1 MSDRVRRRH
10 RLDDPGHLLL
20 LADRTIAIRRL
31 LSDVGAHPL
40 GVRCVLDIGCGA
52 GDSLATVLAASG
64 PAAVTGVDPDESRL
78 ARARDRIRPG
88 RFQSA
93 SGTALPFGDD
103 AFDVAL
109 LFTVLSSVTDD
120 ARRRAVAAEARRVV
134 RPGGGVLVYD
144 FAANPG
150 NSATRGLSERDVRI
164 LFAGCKTE
172 SRRVTPLPALAR
184 RLARSGRPRTWL
196 SRLPVPRTHHLT
208 WITIAPPA

>member
-1 MSDRVRRRH
+1 MSTRRRH

-31 LSDVGAHPL
+31 LRDVGAYPL
-40 GVRCVLDIGCGA
+40 GARRVLDIGCGE
-52 GDSLATVLAASG
+52 GDSLATVLAAGG
-64 PAAVTGVDPDESRL
+64 PADVAGIDFDAARL
-78 ARARDRIRPG
+78 DRARDRVRPG
-88 RFQSA
+88 RFEEADGA
-93 SGTALPFGDD
+93 SLPFADD
-103 AFDVAL
+103 EFDLAL
-109 LFTVLSSVTDD
+109 LFTVLSSVRGETD
-120 ARRRAVAAEARRVV
+120 RAAICAEARRVV

-150 NSATRGLSERDVRI
+150 NSQTRGLSERDVRI
-164 LFAGCKTE
+164 LFPGCTYE

-208 WITIAPPA
+208 WITIP